1 ELDRDELDLMSP
13 GAAVLDALRTA
24 DLFPPGHPDREAAQR
39 RAARLVAADPSLL
52 DEPAVAPARRQL
64 RRWARLV
71 PHLLD
76 DEVEFTSTPLQ
87 RAAVSSQLARLAG
100 LEDDPAT
107 SQDTV
112 DAALR
117 GLDQVDPAERL
128 AADRR
133 AHFLTARRLP
143 ATGPALV
150 QLAGLHVADDRRRG
164 IGDWRTRWAI
174 ANGTQVATLRTLQVA
189 LDGAV
194 GLSAGWWRARA
205 RLMGEQWSD
214 RRALPPH
221 PPAALEDQA
230 AAAAHSL
237 AAAMPDLAAA
247 AMTEAGRMRA
257 GRDNR
262 VTAEADGRPSATVV
276 HRPTDR
282 GALMVAHELG
292 HAVHA
297 VMAMG
302 TEPPGALVG
311 ETVACWASL
320 VAGRAAVA
328 RAMASG
334 DRAATVAAA
343 MALGDMLV
351 EEVFVSAAISSFE
364 DRLYGAVAQAAP
376 PPDALGQWW
385 ADAHEAVF
393 GGAVSLPDYA
403 RTGWARLPSLAQR
416 PGHALAYTW
425 ASLLALAAAPPVHP
439 PALPDHTRMI
449 GAMRLGGVDAD
460 EMTVALGFQSNTWIA
475 AGLGALAGEL
485 TRLAQILACG

>member
-1 ELDRDELDLMSP
+1 MSP
-13 GAAVLDALRTA
+13 GAAVVDALRTA
-24 DLFPPGHPDREAAQR
+24 DLYPPGHPDREAAQR

-76 DEVEFTSTPLQ
+76 DEAESTTTPQQ
-87 RAAVSSQLARLAG
+87 RAAVTAELHRLAT

-112 DAALR
+112 NVALR
-117 GLDQVDPAERL
+117 GIDHTDPAERV

-133 AHFLTARRLP
+133 AHFMAARRLP
-143 ATGPALV
+143 ATGPALLR
-150 QLAGLHVADDRRRG
+150 LASLHRADDHRRG
-164 IGDWRTRWAI
+164 IVDWRTRWAI
-174 ANGTQVATLRTLQVA
+174 ANGTHVATLRTLQVA
-189 LDGAV
+189 LEGAT
-194 GLSAGWWRARA
+194 GLAAGWWHARS
-205 RLMGEQWSD
+205 RLMGGEWSD
-214 RRALPPH
+214 RRALPAH
-221 PPAALEDQA
+221 PPTSLEDQA

-237 AAAMPDLAAA
+237 ASAMPDLAAA
-247 AMTEAGRMRA
+247 AMTEAGRLRP

-292 HAVHA
+292 HAIHA
-297 VMAMG
+297 VMATG

-311 ETVACWASL
+311 ETVACWVSL
-320 VAGRAAVA
+320 MAGRAAVE
-328 RAMASG
+328 RAMAAA
-334 DRAATVAAA
+334 DRDAVITAA

-351 EEVFVSAAISSFE
+351 EEVYVSAAISRFE
-364 DRLYGAVAQAAP
+364 DRLYLAATQP
-376 PPDALGQWW
+376 APGPDDLGQWW
-385 ADAHEAVF
+385 AEAHDTMFA
-393 GGAVSLPDYA
+393 GAVTLPDYA
-403 RTGWARLPSLAQR
+403 RTGWGRLPSLAQR

-439 PALPDHTRMI
+439 PAVPDHARMI
-449 GAMRLGGVDAD
+449 GAIRLGGVDAD
-460 EMTVALGFQSNTWIA
+460 EMTLALGFQSNTWIA

-485 TRLAQILACG
+485 TRLAQLISC